1 MTQPTEK
8 SARDKMVASPRF
20 DASEDRLDEE
30 IFGSESAMSAF
41 VRRFDTINEDDL

>member
-8 SARDKMVASPRF
+8 SARKDMVASPRF